1 MSATAGYPAEGDQI
15 GPYRVM
21 RRIGGGGM
29 GAVFEAVD
37 ETLDRRVALKVIA
50 PHLAEDAAF
59 RDRFT
64 AEAQSLA
71 ALDSP
76 HVVHVYAHGDHA
88 GRPYIATQLIP
99 DGDLAHFIEDV
110 GAPPLRVGLDL
121 ISQVAAGLADVH
133 AAGLAHRDIKPANV
147 LLRRREDRMTAYLG
161 DFGVACRVGAK
172 HALREIGTIGTP
184 HWMAPELHSGI
195 PAGVASDVYSLGC
208 LLWATLTGRPPYAGT
223 TEDRI
228 VAAHRDQPVP
238 QLVGG
243 IRIERE
249 VNRILRTAMAKD
261 PAARYRSATELRDDL
276 RRAATLPDVAGH
288 EVAATTTTTAHRSSL
303 IAAAL
308 LLAVLAGSITLTRAT
323 PGDDA
328 APSPWPASSTGD
340 EARAVA
346 SLARALA
353 GRGVMSH
360 AEADCTARRWVAGTG
375 LRSMV
380 AAGYFDADL
389 DYVDQDR
396 SAMTSRIE
404 SAANAAARACA
415 TRG

>member
-15 GPYRVM
+15 GPFRVV

-37 ETLDRRVALKVIA
+37 ETLDRRVAVKVIA
-50 PHLAEDAAF
+50 PHLVEDAEF
-59 RDRFT
+59 RDRFA
-64 AEAQSLA
+64 AEARSLA

-76 HVVHVYAHGDHA
+76 HVVHVYAHGDQA
-88 GRPYIATQLIP
+88 GRLYIATQLIP
-99 DGDLAHFIEDV
+99 DGDLAHLIEDV

-121 ISQVAAGLADVH
+121 ISQVAAGLADAH
-133 AAGLAHRDIKPANV
+133 AVGLVHRDIKPANV
-147 LLRRREDRMTAYLG
+147 LLRRRDDAMSAYLG
-161 DFGVACRVGAK
+161 DFGVACRVGAE
-172 HALREIGTIGTP
+172 HAGQEVGTIGTP
-184 HWMAPELHSGI
+184 HWMAPELHSGT

-228 VAAHRDQPVP
+228 VAAHREQPVP
-238 QLVGG
+238 QLVGDSLMA
-243 IRIERE
+243 RE

-276 RRAATLPDVAGH
+276 RRAATLPHAAGRDVA
-288 EVAATTTTTAHRSSL
+288 AATTSHRSSRVG
-303 IAAAL
+303 AAL
-308 LLAVLAGSITLTRAT
+308 LLVVVAGSLTRAT
-323 PGDDA
+323 PGDDV
-328 APSPWPASSTGD
+328 APSPSSGSPTGD

-353 GRGVMSH
+353 GPGVMTR
-360 AEADCTARRWVAGTG
+360 AEADCMARRWIAGAG

-404 SAANAAARACA
+404 SAATAAAQACA

>member
-1 MSATAGYPAEGDQI
+1 MSATASYPAEGDQI
-15 GPYRVM
+15 GPFLVV

-37 ETLDRRVALKVIA
+37 ETLDRRVAVKVIA
-50 PHLAEDAAF
+50 PHLAEDAEF
-59 RDRFT
+59 RDRFA
-64 AEAQSLA
+64 AEARSLA

-76 HVVHVYAHGDHA
+76 HVVHVYAHGDQA
-88 GRPYIATQLIP
+88 GRLYIATQLIP
-99 DGDLAHFIEDV
+99 DGDLAHWIEDV

-121 ISQVAAGLADVH
+121 ISQVAAGLADAH
-133 AAGLAHRDIKPANV
+133 AVGLVHRDIKPANV
-147 LLRRREDRMTAYLG
+147 LLRRLDDAMSAYLG
-161 DFGVACRVGAK
+161 DFGVACRVGAE
-172 HALREIGTIGTP
+172 HALQEVGTIGTP
-184 HWMAPELHSGI
+184 LWMAPELHSGT

-228 VAAHRDQPVP
+228 VAAHCEQPVP
-238 QLVGG
+238 QLVGASLMA
-243 IRIERE
+243 RE

-276 RRAATLPDVAGH
+276 RRAATLPHKVGRD
-288 EVAATTTTTAHRSSL
+288 VAATTTSHRSSL
-303 IAAAL
+303 VGAAL
-308 LLAVLAGSITLTRAT
+308 LLVVVAGSITRAT
-323 PGDDA
+323 PGDVA
-328 APSPWPASSTGD
+328 APGPSSAASTGD

-353 GRGVMSH
+353 GPGVMTR
-360 AEADCTARRWVAGTG
+360 AEAGCTARRWIAGAG

-389 DYVDQDR
+389 EYVDQDR

-404 SAANAAARACA
+404 AAATAAARACA
-415 TRG
+415 QPD